1 MKLSSLQDLFLHT
14 LQDVY
19 YAEKHILKALPGMAK
34 KAEDT
39 ALRDAFTVH
48 EAETK
53 TQIERLETVFEMLGE
68 TAKGVKCHAIE
79 GILKEATEIMDDCDD
94 PDALDA
100 GMIAAAQ
107 AVEHYEFTRYGTLAS
122 WARTLGHTD
131 AIALLEASR
140 DEEIGADVKLTKLAE
155 ACLNRQAT
163 A

>member
-14 LQDVY
+14 VQDVY
-19 YAEKHILKALPGMAK
+19 YAEQQIVKALPEMAG
-34 KAEDT
+34 KAQDPD
-39 ALRDAFTVH
+39 LRDAFQAH
-48 EAETK
+48 EAET
-53 TQIERLETVFEMLGE
+53 TGQIERLKRVFEMLGE
-68 TAKGVKCHAIE
+68 SPKGVKCHAIE
-79 GILKEATEIMDDCDD
+79 GILKEAKEIMGDCDD
-94 PDALDA
+94 PNALDA

-131 AIALLEASR
+131 AVTLLEASR